1 VDLWQYGGRAV
12 LGHNPPAVLREMKNT
27 AGRGLFAPFPGPQE
41 RRFLK
46 ALPVLLPG
54 RGFRLFPDDAALR
67 RFLAASGIPAAVRD
81 PALSPA
87 AAGLSAAAVPPAAVS
102 PGEPFPPPVL
112 WRPFLDGKPRTASP
126 AENAAP
132 FLIPVLPLPWAGAP
146 RVLAFDIADAAAR
159 AAAAG
164 AGEPLSPVI
173 LAAASRAVYDLAA
186 ALDRG
191 RPAFPKITRV
201 LSRGGFWRRR
211 GIYLSPVAALNDE
224 GYTALF
230 RRFLDAGYLLPPGP
244 GEPLILPGELS
255 PGEEAKLAALLGAVT
270 GDVAPPGG
278 VASPCP
284 GALRGWETPAEGG
297 APQPCAGRGGDA
309 DLRSKADP
317 PRLN

>member
-1 VDLWQYGGRAV
+1 
-12 LGHNPPAVLREMKNT
+12 MKNT
-27 AGRGLFAPFPGPQE
+27 AERGLFAPFPGPQE

-46 ALPVLLPG
+46 ALSVLLPG
-54 RGFRLFPDDAALR
+54 LGFRLFPDDAALR

-87 AAGLSAAAVPPAAVS
+87 AAGLSAPAGS
-102 PGEPFPPPVL
+102 PAEPFPPPVL

-126 AENAAP
+126 VENAAS
-132 FLIPVLPLPWAGAP
+132 FLIPVLPLPWAGEP
-146 RVLAFDIADAAAR
+146 RVLAFDIANTAVMV
-159 AAAAG
+159 AAG

-211 GIYLSPVAALNDE
+211 GIYLSPAAVPGDE

-255 PGEEAKLAALLGAVT
+255 PGEEAKLAALLGAVAE
-270 GDVAPPGG
+270 DIAG
-278 VASPCP
+278 VKGS
-284 GALRGWETPAEGG
+284 
-297 APQPCAGRGGDA
+297 
-309 DLRSKADP
+309 
-317 PRLN
+317 